1 MRVFRRRRSSWDVLA
16 VRAGDRPRDA
26 ASGKRRERRPM
37 GWVCVIL
44 MAAYAVLVWYLL
56 DMLNVF
62 HAPPERRRRRR

>member
-1 MRVFRRRRSSWDVLA
+1 
-16 VRAGDRPRDA
+16 
-26 ASGKRRERRPM
+26 M